1 MSIATTRLL
10 DPAVLAR
17 YDGLTFHVARG
28 MGERAGERRFP
39 GRPQSS
45 GIELESYS
53 AYTPGDDLRH
63 LDWNAV
69 GRLDALLV
77 RRFTAER
84 EVVFHVLLDCS
95 ASMGAPARDG
105 KLAAATE
112 LAMAAAYIALTAN
125 DAVRIVLLGADP
137 ARVSPVYRQRAS
149 ATRVAELLGTAT
161 AAGSVGIGVALERW
175 AATAPQ
181 PGTAIVISD
190 FMSEPEEVA
199 RGVEALRARRFEV
212 RLLHVIGER
221 ELDPRQEFAHA
232 VLADAESAATHPM
245 VLTDAAL
252 AHYRTLL
259 TQHLDALASLANRG
273 GATYARWTTAMPAA
287 TFVTTEL
294 PRLGVL
300 RRR

>member
-1 MSIATTRLL
+1 VSTATTRLL

-17 YDGLTFHVARG
+17 YDGLTFHVAHG
-28 MGERAGERRFP
+28 MGERAGDRRFP
-39 GRPQSS
+39 GRPQPS

-53 AYTPGDDLRH
+53 AYAPGDDLRH

-84 EVVFHVLLDCS
+84 EVVFDILLDCS
-95 ASMGAPARDG
+95 ASMDAPMRDG

-125 DAVRIVLLGADP
+125 DAVRIVLLGTDP
-137 ARVSPVYRQRAS
+137 PRVSSVYRQRAS
-149 ATRVAELLGTAT
+149 ALRAAELLSAAT
-161 AAGSVGIGVALERW
+161 AAGTVGIGVALERW
-175 AATAPQ
+175 AATAAQ

-190 FMSEPEEVA
+190 FMSEPDEIA
-199 RGVEALRARRFEV
+199 RGVDALRARRFEV

-221 ELDPRQEFAHA
+221 ELDPRREFSHA
-232 VLADAESAATHPM
+232 VLADVESDATHPM

-252 AHYRTLL
+252 ARYQALL
-259 TQHLDALASLANRG
+259 ASHLDALAALATRAR
-273 GATYARWTTAMPAA
+273 ATYARCTTATPAA